1 MSTLLRIADRV
12 LGQPLLI
19 SPEKAMVIYDVL
31 AGRIGMPVLEA
42 GAADG
47 EGVLF
52 DGLGRP
58 VPGAYRDAA
67 SHRWTGERLPSIS
80 VSKGV
85 AHITIDGSLVNRG
98 AYVGASSG
106 LISYEGL
113 HTQLTE
119 AEGRDDVTSILL
131 DLNSPGGEA
140 GGMFALAAKV
150 RDVAAKKM
158 VIAFVNDLAASAAYG
173 IAASASQIVISPSS
187 IVGSIGVVLLH
198 MDRSDQMAK
207 AGMKPTLIHAG
218 AHKVDGNPFGPLPD
232 GVRSDLQTH
241 VENIYGLFLDTVA
254 AGRGAKLTKKAARA
268 TEARVFMGQEAVS
281 LGLADGMASFEETMS
296 ALQKGRKVQF
306 TQAKPQ
312 GGRTRMSTENEG
324 ALAASPMVTINVN
337 GSGASADAPGAAAPA
352 SPAAATPAPA
362 AAAPAP
368 APAAEAPVDQKAR
381 IKAITT
387 CEEASGRETLANHLA
402 FETDMSADAAKA
414 ILAASPKAA
423 AATAEA
429 YAQQKTEAGTLGL
442 GVPAPSAQSTTKA
455 GWSKA
460 IAEANRRFEPA
471 R

>member
-1 MSTLLRIADRV
+1 
-12 LGQPLLI
+12 LLI

-31 AGRIGMPVLEA
+31 AGRIGVPVLEA

-47 EGVLF
+47 EGVLL

-58 VPGAYRDAA
+58 VPGTYRDAA
-67 SHRWTGERLPSIS
+67 SRRWTGERLPSIS

-198 MDRSDQMAK
+198 MDRSDQLAK

-232 GVRSDLQTH
+232 GVRSDLQAH

-254 AGRGAKLTKKAARA
+254 AGRGAKLTKRAARA

-324 ALAASPMVTINVN
+324 AALAATPMVTINV
-337 GSGASADAPGAAAPA
+337 GGTGASTEAPAAAAPA
-352 SPAAATPAPA
+352 SPAPATTAP
-362 AAAPAP
+362 AAPAP
-368 APAAEAPVDQKAR
+368 TAEAAPVDQKAR

-387 CEEASGRETLANHLA
+387 CEEAAGRETLANHLA
-402 FETDMSADAAKA
+402 FDTDMSVDAAKA

-442 GVPAPSAQSTTKA
+442 GVPAPSTPSAAKS

-460 IAEANRRFEPA
+460 VAEANRRFEPA

>member
-31 AGRIGMPVLEA
+31 AGRLGASVLEA

-47 EGVLF
+47 EGVLL

-67 SHRWTGERLPSIS
+67 TRRWTGERLPSIS

-113 HTQLTE
+113 YTQLTE

-198 MDRSDQMAK
+198 MDRSDQLAK

-306 TQAKPQ
+306 PQAKPQ

-324 ALAASPMVTINVN
+324 AALAATPMVTINV
-337 GSGASADAPGAAAPA
+337 GGAGASTEAPATVAPA
-352 SPAAATPAPA
+352 SPAPAATAPA
-362 AAAPAP
+362 AP
-368 APAAEAPVDQKAR
+368 APAAEAAPVDQKAR